1 MEFKNHS
8 IFRGGRGSLE
18 VIEVTMES
26 KRLTLALRIE
36 ELTLSLR
43 GVIIISLECQRSPI
57 ALR

>member
-1 MEFKNHS
+1 
-8 IFRGGRGSLE
+8 
-18 VIEVTMES
+18 MES

-57 ALR
+57 ASRWLASKLKRLTMGTKSLT